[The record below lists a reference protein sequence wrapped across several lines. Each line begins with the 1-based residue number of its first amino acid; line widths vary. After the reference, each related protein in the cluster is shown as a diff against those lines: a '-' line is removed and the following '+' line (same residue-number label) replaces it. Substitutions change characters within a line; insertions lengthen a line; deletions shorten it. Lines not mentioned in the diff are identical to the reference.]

1 MFLLLLFQYAES
13 GVFSCSQ
20 TRGLPGLPPLPPSHE
35 TPSEL
40 YQVGYICAAASITNE
55 QIVIV
60 LNKLSHFN

>member
-1 MFLLLLFQYAES
+1 MFSFQYADS

-40 YQVGYICAAASITNE
+40 YQVRFIYAAAAISNE

-60 LNKLSHFN
+60 LNKVIPV